1 MKVEVM
7 IIRNHK
13 TITQN
18 IKSVLDKKKYKNIMD
33 ALPISVL
40 TLTALDVIN
49 NKVVGAESINAFKI
63 VAAGNIGDGP
73 ITNAFMKAGMPIL
86 YDLGTVIFV
95 VTCTFGFYAIIR
107 KQVKQGVERLKWAAV
122 GFIGLKSLELFIKLV
137 NIAVSTALK
146 NAG

>member
-1 MKVEVM
+1 MKVTT
-7 IIRNHK
+7 IIVHK
-13 TITQN
+13 NKDIT
-18 IKSVLDKKKYKNIMD
+18 KDKFKTPTYKKVWN
-33 ALPISVL
+33 ALPVAVS
-40 TLTALDVIN
+40 ALIAGDIVNAKMNEAIP
-49 NKVVGAESINAFKI
+49 VGAIIKTM
-63 VAAGNIGDGP
+63 AAGGIGDGP

-86 YDLGTVIFV
+86 YDLGTVIFIC
-95 VTCTFGFYAIIR
+95 TCTFGFYAIIR